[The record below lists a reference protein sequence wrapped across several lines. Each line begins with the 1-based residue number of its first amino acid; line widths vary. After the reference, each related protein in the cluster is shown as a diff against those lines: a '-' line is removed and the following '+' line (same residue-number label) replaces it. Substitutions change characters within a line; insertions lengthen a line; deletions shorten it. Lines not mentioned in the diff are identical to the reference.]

1 MLNVVINMFNIFIE
15 NELSFYNDY
24 IIIIIF

>member
-1 MLNVVINMFNIFIE
+1 MLNVVINMFSIFIE
-15 NELSFYNDY
+15 NELYFYNDY